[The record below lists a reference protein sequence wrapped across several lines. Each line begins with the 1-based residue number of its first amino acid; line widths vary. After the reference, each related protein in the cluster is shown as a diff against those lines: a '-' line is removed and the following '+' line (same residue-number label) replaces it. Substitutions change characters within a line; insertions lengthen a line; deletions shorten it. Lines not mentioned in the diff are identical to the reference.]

1 MLAAEPWS
9 RVMSTLHGSIVPST
23 MLAVV
28 LSNDMCRQNLPSG
41 IVTTTSPEPRAS
53 SASPERCRN
62 GSTAAWPPNSKAAA
76 KRTINTEEVMTA
88 RLEEVARD
96 SPSRLGALCF
106 TGAGEGAGAL
116 AASASN
122 VVACMAAGFPRRIAQ
137 INNRIIESAEK
148 KCF

>member
-1 MLAAEPWS
+1 MLAAEPRS
-9 RVMSTLHGSIVPST
+9 RVMSTLQGSIVPST

-41 IVTTTSPEPRAS
+41 IVTTTSLDPRAS
-53 SASPERCRN
+53 SASAERCRN

-76 KRTINTEEVMTA
+76 SRTINTEEVMTA
-88 RLEEVARD
+88 RLDVARE
-96 SPSRLGALCF
+96 SPRRPGALCF

-116 AASASN
+116 AASANN
-122 VVACMAAGFPRRIAQ
+122 VVACMAAGFPRRISQ
-137 INNRIIESAEK
+137 INNRIVESAEK